1 MSLDN
6 QWRTTFFDVV
16 QQPEYAARLKEASLR
31 NANSQWTQTLT
42 DAVVAVCQARDC
54 TAAAKG
60 HPLEFLPESR
70 SEYLSIDVIGF
81 EISDQRWPF
90 PTVAIELENSQK
102 DDRIAYSLWKVLC
115 LRARLRIVF
124 CYRPS
129 PDAGPDLIKFL
140 DAHVLG
146 SMRIEDRLNLQ
157 GDTIVVMGY
166 RNKSDT
172 FPYGFFKWWKLDINT
187 GRFEII
193 R

>member
-42 DAVVAVCQARDC
+42 DAVVTVCQVRDC

-60 HPLEFLPESR
+60 HPLQFLPESR
-70 SEYLSIDVIGF
+70 SEYLGIDVIGLK
-81 EISDQRWPF
+81 ISDQRWSF

-115 LRARLRIVF
+115 LRAKLRIVF

-129 PDAGPDLIKFL
+129 PDAGPDLIRFL
-140 DAHVLG
+140 DTHVLDA
-146 SMRIEDRLNLQ
+146 MRIEDRLNLQ
-157 GDTIVVMGY
+157 GDTLVVMGY